1 MLINKSLAKAY
12 IDVISVD
19 SKIKQILKYG
29 KPWGNGEDI
38 LISALSMFLHNK
50 QNTYIQ
56 TNLTDTGI
64 HCQDAVSVRS
74 GQQHYD
80 YRKMVQDNWAIDRI
94 NYTKQYNKPLYFY
107 EWLYKNLTSEEL
119 KLVSRELFKCE
130 CCRIHS
136 YILSDK
142 NKTSEMLDFKQWVDG

>member
-1 MLINKSLAKAY
+1 MNTINTMEVDNIYQKCIHSCDCRHSLRFLSLCFLETERLRLFSKHF
-12 IDVISVD
+12 IKSVD
-19 SKIKQILKYG
+19 
-29 KPWGNGEDI
+29 
-38 LISALSMFLHNK
+38 
-50 QNTYIQ
+50 
-56 TNLTDTGI
+56 
-64 HCQDAVSVRS
+64 
-74 GQQHYD
+74 D
-80 YRKMVQDNWAIDRI
+80 YRKMVQDNWGIDRI
-94 NYTKQYNKPLYFY
+94 NYTQQYNKPLYFY